1 MSSLRRY
8 RWRTRWGAE
17 SEFVREVVNKVI
29 DDLLVRFDGLRS
41 VREFMRRPWA
51 EGSAMVLAV
60 VSLLGLGILAAGTMA
75 GQGKTEYFAQSYGP
89 GEPSSSTAVDAPTAG
104 VVTETVK
111 RRGKTVWVVRHRGPR
126 GAGDVVTL
134 PARAVTV
141 RDMATVTD
149 REVETVTAVQ
159 PVTVTTPPV
168 TVTVTVFETI
178 TCKPKDC

>member
-1 MSSLRRY
+1 MR
-8 RWRTRWGAE
+8 
-17 SEFVREVVNKVI
+17 EFVNKVI

-51 EGSAMVLAV
+51 EGSAMVLMVGA
-60 VSLLGLGILAAGTMA
+60 LLGLGILAAGTMA
-75 GQGKTEYFAQSYGP
+75 GQSKTEYFAQSYGP
-89 GEPSSSTAVDAPTAG
+89 GEPSSSTVDAPTAD

-111 RRGKTVWVVRHRGPR
+111 LRGKTVRVVRDHRR
-126 GAGDVVTL
+126 RRAGDVVTL

-149 REVETVTAVQ
+149 RVVETVTALQ
-159 PVTVTTPPV
+159 PVTVTTPP
-168 TVTVTVFETI
+168 VTVTVFETI